1 MSLAALEVF
10 VHLDRDEAPG
20 DLVAIPADV
29 PTSLKTASVDI
40 AQLPAAWRTYPAPS
54 VLADLGTAW
63 IRKGTTAVLIV
74 PSAVIPSER
83 NYLLNPAHPGFR
95 NIRVGRSQ
103 PFSLDPRM
111 WKAKPTG

>member
-1 MSLAALEVF
+1 MF

-20 DLVAIPADV
+20 DLVAIPADC

-40 AQLPAAWRTYPAPS
+40 TQLPAAWRTYPAPS

-74 PSAVIPSER
+74 PSAVIPSEQ

-95 NIRVGRSQ
+95 TIRIGRFQ
-103 PFSLDPRM
+103 RFSFDPRM